1 MVSNPAQYA
10 HSKIMVVSW
19 QTRCSVTHTDVVH
32 YRSLQLKGQTLMGT
46 CHWCRLGTY
55 QGISTRRI
63 HPPSSATCRVC
74 CTSSAAVTHWNT
86 WSTTHSWPRKSYS
99 YNHFHL
105 NQFECALVGCYR
117 GPANHELKSDEE
129 KGHGRTFNKNFKK
142 VLLCVFWLYERG
154 VDLSN
159 FLRLYFLYYANW
171 VHKKERPAI

>member
-1 MVSNPAQYA
+1 MCSVEWLMVSNPAQYA

-19 QTRCSVTHTDVVH
+19 QTRCSVTHTDVVRC
-32 YRSLQLKGQTLMGT
+32 RSLQLKGQTLMGT

-142 VLLCVFWLYERG
+142 VLLCVF
-154 VDLSN
+154 
-159 FLRLYFLYYANW
+159 
-171 VHKKERPAI
+171 